1 VSERLQATASSETPV
16 FFRSGTETLFGILT
30 EPTTEA
36 IGIAAIQ
43 VPGGAQGPS
52 TGRNQ
57 TAARLSRRL
66 AAEGYH
72 AFRFDYHGVG
82 ESTGTVERF
91 RLNEPFDQDV
101 AGGID
106 WLRTVGI
113 ERFVLI
119 GGCFGARTAL
129 ACATRMRGIEALVL
143 RAIPVR
149 DKEKDETGTWAIAP
163 TRTFWQYAR
172 RAIRPRVILGMVQG
186 NRRRAYIRLMT
197 ATWRARGKGEKLNP
211 NGGLDWVSPS
221 LLSGLEAAV
230 EKRMPILVVS
240 GTGDPGF
247 EDFHRA
253 VSGQLGDLLHR
264 ADSLVDVSI
273 LDGRVG
279 AAADVALQ
287 EPVMDLIAS
296 WLRRRCQNG
305 G

>member
-1 VSERLQATASSETPV
+1 
-16 FFRSGTETLFGILT
+16 
-30 EPTTEA
+30 
-36 IGIAAIQ
+36 
-43 VPGGAQGPS
+43 
-52 TGRNQ
+52 
-57 TAARLSRRL
+57 
-66 AAEGYH
+66 
-72 AFRFDYHGVG
+72 
-82 ESTGTVERF
+82 
-91 RLNEPFDQDV
+91 
-101 AGGID
+101 
-106 WLRTVGI
+106 
-113 ERFVLI
+113 
-119 GGCFGARTAL
+119 
-129 ACATRMRGIEALVL
+129 
-143 RAIPVR
+143 
-149 DKEKDETGTWAIAP
+149 
-163 TRTFWQYAR
+163 
-172 RAIRPRVILGMVQG
+172 
-186 NRRRAYIRLMT
+186 MT